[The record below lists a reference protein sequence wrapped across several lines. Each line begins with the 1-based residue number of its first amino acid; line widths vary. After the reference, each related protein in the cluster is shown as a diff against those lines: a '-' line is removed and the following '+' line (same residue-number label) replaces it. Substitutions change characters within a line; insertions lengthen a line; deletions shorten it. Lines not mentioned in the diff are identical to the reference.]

1 MKAKGNVFFKEKKF
15 EEAITCYE
23 QAIELCPEDHPEDMA
38 MFNHNI
44 AACYEN
50 MVRAHTGTH
59 GSVGIFESTVS

>member
-1 MKAKGNVFFKEKKF
+1 MKAKGNGFFKEKKF
-15 EEAITCYE
+15 EEAIACYE

-50 MVRAHTGTH
+50 MVRVCLGAQANTH
-59 GSVGIFESTVS
+59 RETTR